1 MMSMDISKT
10 RNLAGAPLVHIRTH
24 SAEETEEL
32 GGRLASARPPDTDA
46 LAVIHL
52 TGDLGAGKTTFARG
66 FLRALGV
73 EEPVRSP
80 TYTLL
85 ELHELMK
92 QTILHVDLYRLR
104 DEAEL
109 ESLGIRDWAGPG
121 CLWLIEWPERAGT
134 RLPPPD
140 LILTFTVGVPAH
152 QIELRAQ
159 TPHGKQWLESLA
171 RAGRS
176 GAPPGRKR

>member
-1 MMSMDISKT
+1 MHVT
-10 RNLAGAPLVHIRTH
+10 TH
-24 SAEETEEL
+24 TAEETEEL
-32 GGRLASARPPDTDA
+32 GRRLASARPREDAGA
-46 LAVIHL
+46 LAVIYL

-80 TYTLL
+80 TYTLI
-85 ELHELMK
+85 ELHELMQ
-92 QTILHVDLYRLR
+92 QTVLHIDLYRLR

-109 ESLGIRDWAGPG
+109 ESLGLRDWAGPG
-121 CLWLIEWPERAGT
+121 CLWLIEWPERAGK

-152 QIELRAQ
+152 DIEVRAQ
-159 TPHGKQWLESLA
+159 TALGEGWLEGLA
-171 RAGRS
+171 RAARG
-176 GAPPGRKR
+176 GATGAKR